1 MDVPR
6 PILHARIERRVGEMM
21 PGLLAETRAL
31 LDAGVGGFLT
41 ATQAIGYLEAA
52 ACLGGEIG

>member
-52 ACLGGEIG
+52 ALPRGDDR